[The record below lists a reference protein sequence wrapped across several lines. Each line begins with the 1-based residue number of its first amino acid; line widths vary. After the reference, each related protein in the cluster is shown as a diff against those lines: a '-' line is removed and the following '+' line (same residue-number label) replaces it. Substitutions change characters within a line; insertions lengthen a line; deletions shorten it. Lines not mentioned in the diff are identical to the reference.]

1 MAPKFVKCSVPQVS
15 QDRPGLFCSSI
26 PHQKIMSSRIEA
38 GSHILFQD
46 SFFPLIQI
54 GVPRQG
60 PINWHSCN
68 LQIRTVVNTNVT
80 TESKRLVAGSCYGK
94 WGCVLLSRR
103 ESYAQVFLPKYLFF
117 CWGRTAPSTG
127 RVCMLRLSKLDDLG
141 KLRNIKLQWKDIAR
155 NNACFYIGKSN
166 CPFLRTESGSDVW
179 CFERTGF
186 SHTVLLHVLP
196 LLRTYA
202 APYNNILRIMC
213 LQTVFVA

>member
-94 WGCVLLSRR
+94 WGCVLLSHR
-103 ESYAQVFLPKYLFF
+103 ESYAQVFLPKYLCVFF
-117 CWGRTAPSTG
+117 VGDGLPPLGVFVCWRYQ
-127 RVCMLRLSKLDDLG
+127 RVAKHQAAMEGYCTQQRLFLH
-141 KLRNIKLQWKDIAR
+141 RKLQLHIPAHRVRKRNMTFWKNRI
-155 NNACFYIGKSN
+155 
-166 CPFLRTESGSDVW
+166 L
-179 CFERTGF
+179 
-186 SHTVLLHVLP
+186 
-196 LLRTYA
+196 TY
-202 APYNNILRIMC
+202 C
-213 LQTVFVA
+213 FVACSAAFVYICCTI